1 MSKPKVVVH
10 PPKPWQESLL
20 QKLQGPSN
28 DREVIFVID
37 LEGNAGKTY
46 FTNVFEQEYGK
57 SYTVGADKRDGIS
70 LILITRIIE
79 DGHPT

>member
-1 MSKPKVVVH
+1 MAQLRTFNAELAVDRPDYWRALIVATMSKPKVVFH

-46 FTNVFEQEYGK
+46 FSNVFEQE
-57 SYTVGADKRDGIS
+57 
-70 LILITRIIE
+70 
-79 DGHPT
+79 